1 MIIDFH
7 VHCFIDELAPRALA
21 TLSGLSGLQPKT
33 DGTVS
38 GIKESMK
45 KANINKSVVLSIATK
60 PQQASKITQWASM
73 IQSDS
78 IIAFGSIHPD
88 SDNWKNELSEI
99 CASGVKGIKFHPEY
113 QEFFIDDP
121 RMYPI
126 YERAAELGLIMI
138 FHAGADVGFQP
149 PYHCMPDRMRHMVR
163 DFKGAKIVAA
173 HMGGYDRW
181 NEVEEYLVGE
191 DLYFDTSFSMPRL
204 KEDQFIRMV
213 KNHGFKKV
221 LFGTDSPW
229 GDQTEDL
236 ELLNKV
242 KLPPEE
248 MSAILGGNAANLLGL
263 T

>member
-1 MIIDFH
+1 MVIDFH
-7 VHCFIDELAPRALA
+7 VHGFKDELAPRAIA
-21 TLSGLSGLQPKT
+21 TLSEASGLQPST

-38 GIKESMK
+38 GIEASMK
-45 KANINKSVVLSIATK
+45 KANIDKSVVLSIATK
-60 PQQASKITQWASM
+60 PQQTQKITQWSSM

-99 CASGVKGIKFHPEY
+99 CASGIKGIKFHPEY
-113 QEFFIDDP
+113 QKFFIDDP
-121 RMYPI
+121 KIYPV
-126 YERAAELGLIMI
+126 YYRAAELGLIMI

-149 PYHCMPDRMRHMVR
+149 PYHCMPDRMKHMVR

-191 DLYFDTSFSMPRL
+191 ELYFDTSFSMPRL
-204 KEDQFIRMV
+204 KEDQFMRMV
-213 KNHGFKKV
+213 KNHGYKRL

-236 ELLNKV
+236 ALIKNV

-248 MSAILGGNAANLLGL
+248 MRAILGGNAAKLLGL